1 MSRRKQANPRPLKAL
16 DDNVEAERDESLS
29 NISYK
34 MVAITDHIQLNGE
47 MPQDSDPDDFDEYGP
62 LVVDTSRQPLDD
74 DDEKDNIHQ
83 PSSVSGLHL
92 SEIQAPGLGPHLDAS
107 SVVETVTGQEDAPS
121 SQPITDLHRQ
131 SIGNHL
137 PLVNDD
143 SNLSAS
149 RTPSVTSSDQLSPG
163 GFSSSISSSKTHR
176 RGIRNHCLSSEKDL
190 TLKEDDQTE
199 NKILPV
205 ASETGESRYVCPI
218 CNQTLSSSHELTV
231 HIRTH
236 NTHTG
241 SASQANSCTICGKSL
256 SSQSSLDRH
265 MLVHSGERP
274 FRCKYCNMS
283 FTTNGNMHRHMRI
296 HTKETEMNAG
306 GVKVQRKRAQSWK
319 PKLNSFIQI
328 EPTSSSKH
336 VGGLTGSPRL
346 LGNDLIQGSPQLAK
360 ELTSDSNT
368 RFQYSKTSTPKTPVT
383 PGAKR
388 SFNFI
393 NVSPGDW
400 SVPSLKRNKMMEEG
414 VKTEKETAKSIHQ
427 ALLTNVSPSEEKPED
442 MEVFNG
448 DDKDVEQLHCPV
460 CNKAFICKYGLENHI
475 RENHPNFSLKCNLC
489 HITFHT
495 LRSLS
500 LHKTLV
506 HAKAQQTDKE
516 DDESKEDVK
525 VATTAVIGF
534 YDLSFVDFSI
544 KKFSLIAKSWCEQN
558 ARKSSSVYHHFV
570 CKECS
575 KAFPCKGALKL
586 HLNTHSRAKTS
597 QCPLCECDYMT
608 TKELHMHMIKHMS
621 DKAFADAQ
629 KPVQSN
635 RRKPVKDLKAEEV
648 GKHDFL
654 ASFGLTANVE
664 SLDGTEKEQRLT
676 ASSDKFKVLER
687 KENNEYF
694 AKLGQIF
701 SPTVSPIHPS
711 KKAESADND
720 NDFANISKILQTS
733 ATGGLLAGLPAHVAG
748 LEQLGLL
755 NSSQLAAFM
764 PSLLNSYN
772 HPSFPPT
779 MAAMMNA
786 SHMMNLANQG
796 AASPLST
803 PPPPSE
809 GNSSAGSAASPGNDS
824 KITFPCKY
832 CDLVFPNYRALKS
845 HTRTHLGL
853 SPYKCNLCSY
863 SSADKSTL
871 IRHLRTHNGERPF
884 QCRVCDFAF
893 TTKAN
898 CERHVRK
905 KHGKIVKEDI
915 EMAIG
920 YNKYVSERSAM
931 DSFHSPD
938 TVCKYCGV
946 DFKFF
951 RALKHHLRSHSSCR
965 QKPFQCTRCDV
976 GFSTKANCIRH
987 IQKQHTEISQNHI
1000 EQYILIHEPLPGEGS
1015 DRSDGALSDDNT
1027 SQESPS
1033 NPPAAHSNSRLI
1045 MTPNSS
1051 RAQSPMVI
1059 KSEPIDHE
1067 IEDIPLDFSVKSS
1080 SANSTPSIIPRGT
1093 PNKKVSKS
1101 EELPMDLS
1109 IKRKIDSPVP
1119 MISPNNKQKVTYDNT
1134 LHQCQFCPMGFSS
1147 QRVLD
1152 RHIWQLHPQIAEVM
1166 GKHYFTPILSSPA
1179 DKSVTSGNLRLP
1191 LKLPIGDTT
1200 ADSRS
1205 QTPKSTNSE
1214 PRKSNIL
1221 DRIKREACSPSGSS
1235 QGTDTNCDLA
1245 SVKKI
1250 IDTTNANHFQLY
1262 LQENIGDSDS
1272 QDRSEAADGEYEDLD
1287 MPEISDTDRDESAL
1301 VIAEDPPVLSPR
1313 SKADTNSDTRSNNGD
1328 DDMPDLNKL
1337 LSSELRQQ
1345 IQAAQQAEREYI
1357 PNHQVEKIKG
1367 DNIKKKRNS
1376 YADSPHKL
1384 QCPYCTRTFPWVS
1397 SLTRHLLTHTGQ
1409 KPFKCPKCPVTFST
1423 KSNRERHL
1431 IRKHGVNMMDPM
1443 SRQTMDRPY
1452 KCHLCVFSSFST
1464 QGNLLKHYKER
1475 HNGCSLPDSLVDLDK
1490 AVTTG
1495 LATTLSGEERSL
1507 ARDKALGI
1515 TRDDV
1520 LENSSYAAEEQL
1532 NQSMENERPDDRFMS
1547 MNMDTTCKSDNEED
1561 DDLDNAV
1568 MPTMEDINNSINS
1581 SLNNSSKHAGSAER
1595 QINPERDNYNVDK
1608 ITDCWNCGEKFVS
1621 RKLLVRHLKE
1631 HNIDLP
1637 FKCYLCDA
1645 SYDVRLDCLVHQEK
1659 FHATDWVILKDKNKV
1674 DDIDSF
1680 SRHMDKVVENN
1691 CNKVDQGV
1699 ILEIPG
1705 QSADDPKMEVVSAD
1719 YMQRK
1724 VYCSL
1729 CPKRFWSLQDLRRHM
1744 RSHTGERPFE
1754 CDICQKRFTLKHSM
1768 MRHRKKHM
1776 ESGSLS
1782 PSDDEDTNPSADD
1795 LSSLKIKGPRL
1806 LPKPSPNMVVKQTS
1820 IPIQLSQPRPIRPI
1834 ANMAAIPIIAAM
1846 PTMAAMPT
1854 IHLSNSYN
1862 PVSVNGDQATE
1873 QKDKVNVSSKGTTL
1887 TTSVTLG
1894 STLGSLGEGKDN
1906 DMLHSLLGVEM
1917 GSIDSMLDSADSAAR
1932 LLGVN

>member
-16 DDNVEAERDESLS
+16 DDNIEAEQDESLS

-34 MVAITDHIQLNGE
+34 MVAVADHIQLNGE
-47 MPQDSDPDDFDEYGP
+47 TQQDSDPDDFDEYGP

-74 DDEKDNIHQ
+74 DDEKDTTDQ
-83 PSSVSGLHL
+83 ARSTSALHL
-92 SEIQAPGLGPHLDAS
+92 AETQAQLDLGPHLSAELS
-107 SVVETVTGQEDAPS
+107 PVVVSVAGQEDAPS
-121 SQPITDLHRQ
+121 SQPITDLHHQ
-131 SIGNHL
+131 SIDDHL

-143 SNLSAS
+143 SNLSTS
-149 RTPSVTSSDQLSPG
+149 RTPSISSSDQLSPG

-176 RGIRNHCLSSEKDL
+176 RGVR
-190 TLKEDDQTE
+190 
-199 NKILPV
+199 ILPV

-218 CNQTLSSSHELTV
+218 CNETLSSSHELTV
-231 HIRTH
+231 HIRSH

-296 HTKETEMNAG
+296 HTKETEANAHSCG
-306 GVKVQRKRAQSWK
+306 KVQRKRAPSWK
-319 PKLNSFIQI
+319 PKVNSFIHI
-328 EPTSSSKH
+328 EPASSKP
-336 VGGLTGSPRL
+336 VGGLTRSPQL
-346 LGNDLIQGSPQLAK
+346 VGNDLLQGSSQLAK
-360 ELTSDSNT
+360 ELTSDSHT
-368 RFQYSKTSTPKTPVT
+368 RYQYGKTSTPKTSIA
-383 PGAKR
+383 PGVKR

-393 NVSPGDW
+393 NVSPGEW
-400 SVPSLKRNKMMEEG
+400 PMPPIKRNKLFEEG
-414 VKTEKETAKSIHQ
+414 VKLESEIAQSSHQ
-427 ALLTNVSPSEEKPED
+427 ATPRSISPSADKSAED
-442 MEVFNG
+442 MEVFESE
-448 DDKDVEQLHCPV
+448 DKEVEQLHCPA

-475 RENHPNFSLKCNLC
+475 RESHPNFSSLKCHLC
-489 HITFHT
+489 HMNFHT

-506 HAKAQQTDKE
+506 HAKARKTEKE
-516 DDESKEDVK
+516 DDECKEDVR
-525 VATTAVIGF
+525 AAAAAVIGF

-608 TKELHMHMIKHMS
+608 TKELHLHMIKHMS
-621 DKAFADAQ
+621 DKAFADVQ

-635 RRKPVKDLKAEEV
+635 RRKPAKDTKAEEV

-664 SLDGTEKEQRLT
+664 SLDVTEKEHKPVL
-676 ASSDKFKVLER
+676 SGNNFKVHER

-711 KKAESADND
+711 KKMEPTEND
-720 NDFANISKILQTS
+720 NDFANIAKILQTS
-733 ATGGLLAGLPAHVAG
+733 ATGGLLAGLPGHVAG

-755 NSSQLAAFM
+755 NQSQLAAFM
-764 PSLLNSYN
+764 PAFLNSYN
-772 HPSFPPT
+772 HPSFLST
-779 MAAMMNA
+779 MPAMMNA
-786 SHMMNLANQG
+786 SHMMSLANQG
-796 AASPLST
+796 DPSPLST
-803 PPPPSE
+803 PPPSGE
-809 GNSSAGSAASPGNDS
+809 GNSSGGSASSPSNDS
-824 KITFPCKY
+824 KIAFPCKY

-920 YNKYVSERSAM
+920 YNKYVTEHSAM

-987 IQKQHTEISQNHI
+987 VQKQHTEISQNHI
-1000 EQYILIHEPLPGEGS
+1000 EQYIVVHEPLLGEGS

-1027 SQESPS
+1027 SQELPS
-1033 NPPAAHSNSRLI
+1033 HPPAAHSNSRLS

-1051 RAQSPMVI
+1051 RAESPLVI
-1059 KSEPIDHE
+1059 KTEPIDPDM
-1067 IEDIPLDFSVKSS
+1067 EDRPLDFSVKSS
-1080 SANSTPSIIPRGT
+1080 SANSTPSVTPRAT
-1093 PNKKVSKS
+1093 PNKKMAKS
-1101 EELPMDLS
+1101 LGDELPMDLS
-1109 IKRKIDSPVP
+1109 IKKKSESPV
-1119 MISPNNKQKVTYDNT
+1119 MLSNNKLKVMYDNT

-1152 RHIWQLHPQIAEVM
+1152 RHIWQLHPQIAEIM
-1166 GKHYFTPILSSPA
+1166 GKHYFTPILPSPA
-1179 DKSVTSGNLRLP
+1179 DKSMTSGNLRLP
-1191 LKLPIGDTT
+1191 LKPPIGDG
-1200 ADSRS
+1200 ALDNRS
-1205 QTPKSTNSE
+1205 QTPKLNNNSE
-1214 PRKSNIL
+1214 MKKSAIL
-1221 DRIKREACSPSGSS
+1221 DKIKREASSPSGSL
-1235 QGTDTNCDLA
+1235 QGNDPNCDLA

-1287 MPEISDTDRDESAL
+1287 MPEISDTDREESAL

-1313 SKADTNSDTRSNNGD
+1313 SKADTNSETRSLNGD

-1345 IQAAQQAEREYI
+1345 IQAAQKAEREYI
-1357 PNHQVEKIKG
+1357 PNHQKIKG

-1431 IRKHGVNMMDPM
+1431 IRKHGVNMMDPL

-1475 HNGCSLPDSLVDLDK
+1475 HSGCSLPESLIDLDK

-1507 ARDKALGI
+1507 ARDRALGI
-1515 TRDDV
+1515 SQDDV

-1547 MNMDTTCKSDNEED
+1547 ITIDSGCKSDNEEE
-1561 DDLDNAV
+1561 DDLELSTPS
-1568 MPTMEDINNSINS
+1568 MPTMEDINNSINT
-1581 SLNNSSKHAGSAER
+1581 SLNSSTKQFTGSAER

-1645 SYDVRLDCLVHQEK
+1645 SYDVRLDCLLHQEK
-1659 FHATDWVILKDKNKV
+1659 FHASDWVILKDKNKV
-1674 DDIDSF
+1674 DNVDSF

-1776 ESGSLS
+1776 ETGSLS
-1782 PSDDEDTNPSADD
+1782 PSDDEDINPSTDD

-1806 LPKPSPNMVVKQTS
+1806 LPKPSPSILVKQST
-1820 IPIQLSQPRPIRPI
+1820 IPIQLSQPLPIRPMT
-1834 ANMAAIPIIAAM
+1834 NMSGIPVIAAM
-1846 PTMAAMPT
+1846 PTMTSMSAMPT

-1862 PVSVNGDQATE
+1862 SVSINGDKAREGQGQRA
-1873 QKDKVNVSSKGTTL
+1873 NSIISKL
-1887 TTSVTLG
+1887 TPSVTATLG
-1894 STLGSLGEGKDN
+1894 SALGSMGEGKDN
-1906 DMLHSLLGVEM
+1906 DILHSLLGVEL

>member
-1 MSRRKQANPRPLKAL
+1 M
-16 DDNVEAERDESLS
+16 DDNIEADHNVETIS

-34 MVAITDHIQLNGE
+34 MVSVPEHIQINGDTE
-47 MPQDSDPDDFDEYGP
+47 QDSDPDDFDEYGP
-62 LVVDTSRQPLDD
+62 LVVDTSRQAVDD
-74 DDEKDNIHQ
+74 DDEKDNTDQ
-83 PSSVSGLHL
+83 SVAAPGLHL
-92 SEIQAPGLGPHLDAS
+92 TEAAQSDLGSHLSAKLS
-107 SVVETVTGQEDAPS
+107 TVIESAVGQEDKHS
-121 SQPITDLHRQ
+121 SQPLTGLLLQ
-131 SIGNHL
+131 SVDNHL
-137 PLVNDD
+137 PVVNDD
-143 SNLSAS
+143 SNLSSS
-149 RTPSVTSSDQLSPG
+149 RTPSISSSDQLSPG
-163 GFSSSISSSKTHR
+163 SFSSSISSSKTHR
-176 RGIRNHCLSSEKDL
+176 RGVRNHCNSSEKDL
-190 TLKEDDQTE
+190 ALKDDDQSE

-205 ASETGESRYVCPI
+205 ASESGESRYVCPI
-218 CNQTLSSSHELTV
+218 CSQTLSSSHELTV

-236 NTHTG
+236 NNSNGG
-241 SASQANSCTICGKSL
+241 SASQSNSCTICGKSL

-296 HTKETEMNAG
+296 HTKDSEMNGAG
-306 GVKVQRKRAQSWK
+306 GKVQRKRAQSWK
-319 PKLNSFIQI
+319 PKLNSFIHI
-328 EPTSSSKH
+328 EPAPSPKH
-336 VGGLTGSPRL
+336 PTGMIGSPRV
-346 LGNDLIQGSPQLAK
+346 LGSDLIQGSPQLAK
-360 ELTSDSNT
+360 ELTSDS
-368 RFQYSKTSTPKTPVT
+368 RFQFGKTSTPKVSVA

-393 NVSPGDW
+393 NMSPGEW
-400 SVPSLKRNKMMEEG
+400 SMPSLKRNKILEDG
-414 VKTEKETAKSIHQ
+414 VKMESDTAPSSHLDVPRSASPLNIKQENMDVFDGEDKE
-427 ALLTNVSPSEEKPED
+427 
-442 MEVFNG
+442 
-448 DDKDVEQLHCPV
+448 VEQLHCPV
-460 CNKAFICKYGLENHI
+460 CNKAFICKYGLESHI
-475 RENHPNFSLKCNLC
+475 RENHPDFSLKCNLC
-489 HITFHT
+489 HMTFHT

-500 LHKTLV
+500 QHKMLV
-506 HAKAQQTDKE
+506 HAKAQSTEKE
-516 DDESKEDVK
+516 SEECKDDIKE
-525 VATTAVIGF
+525 ATTAVIGF

-544 KKFSLIAKSWCEQN
+544 KKFRLIAKSWCEQN
-558 ARKSSSVYHHFV
+558 ARKSSSVYHNFV

-586 HLNTHSRAKTS
+586 HLNTHDRAKTS

-621 DKAFADAQ
+621 DKAFSDVQ
-629 KPVQSN
+629 KPPQSN
-635 RRKPVKDLKAEEV
+635 RRKPPKESKAEDV

-664 SLDGTEKEQRLT
+664 PLDILEKEQK
-676 ASSDKFKVLER
+676 AVYSNNFKVLER

-701 SPTVSPIHPS
+701 SPTVSPIDPS
-711 KKAESADND
+711 KKTEADEND
-720 NDFANISKILQTS
+720 LSNIAKMLQTS
-733 ATGGLLAGLPAHVAG
+733 ATGGLLAGLPTHVSS

-755 NSSQLAAFM
+755 NASQLAAFM
-764 PSLLNSYN
+764 PSLMNYN
-772 HPSFPPT
+772 HPSFPST

-796 AASPLST
+796 TASPMST
-803 PPPPSE
+803 PPPPGE
-809 GNSSAGSAASPGNDS
+809 GNNSGASVSSPNSDS
-824 KITFPCKY
+824 KIAFPCKY

-905 KHGKIVKEDI
+905 KHGKIIKEDV

-920 YNKYVSERSAM
+920 YNKYVSENSTM

-1000 EQYILIHEPLPGEGS
+1000 EQYIVIHEPLPGEGS

-1051 RAQSPMVI
+1051 GAPSPMVV
-1059 KSEPIDHE
+1059 KTEPVDPE
-1067 IEDIPLDFSVKSS
+1067 LDDTPLDFSVKSS
-1080 SANSTPSIIPRGT
+1080 SASSTPSILPRTT
-1093 PNKKVSKS
+1093 PTKKTSKS
-1101 EELPMDLS
+1101 QTDELPMDLS
-1109 IKRKIDSPVP
+1109 IKKKDESPVP
-1119 MISPNNKQKVTYDNT
+1119 AMSPVNKQKITYDNS
-1134 LHQCQFCPMGFSS
+1134 LQQCQFCPMGFSN
-1147 QRVLD
+1147 QRILD
-1152 RHIWQLHPQIAEVM
+1152 RHVWQHHPQIAEVM
-1166 GKHYFTPILSSPA
+1166 GKHYFTPILPSPA
-1179 DKSVTSGNLRLP
+1179 DKSILMGKLKLP
-1191 LKLPIGDTT
+1191 LKPPIGGG
-1200 ADSRS
+1200 ADSKS
-1205 QTPKSTNSE
+1205 QTPKLTTAE
-1214 PRKSNIL
+1214 PKKSAVL
-1221 DRIKREACSPSGSS
+1221 DRIKREVLSPANSS
-1235 QGTDTNCDLA
+1235 PGTDNNCDLA

-1272 QDRSEAADGEYEDLD
+1272 QDRSEAAEGEYEDLD
-1287 MPEISDTDRDESAL
+1287 MPEISDTDREESAL

-1313 SKADTNSDTRSNNGD
+1313 SKADTNSETRSLNGD
-1328 DDMPDLNKL
+1328 EEMPDINKL

-1345 IQAAQQAEREYI
+1345 IKAAQQAEREFA

-1475 HNGCSLPDSLVDLDK
+1475 HVGSSLPESLVDLDK

-1547 MNMDTTCKSDNEED
+1547 INMDSGCKSENEDEED
-1561 DDLDNAV
+1561 LDLSTAGI
-1568 MPTMEDINNSINS
+1568 PSMEDINNSINNSINSSINS
-1581 SLNNSSKHAGSAER
+1581 SLNSSKQFAGSAER

-1645 SYDVRLDCLVHQEK
+1645 SYDVRLDCLIHQEK

-1782 PSDDEDTNPSADD
+1782 PSDDEDTNPTVDD
-1795 LSSLKIKGPRL
+1795 LSLKIKGPRL

-1820 IPIQLSQPRPIRPI
+1820 IPIQLSQPRPIRPN
-1834 ANMAAIPIIAAM
+1834 ANMASIPVIAAM
-1846 PTMAAMPT
+1846 PTMATMSTMPT
-1854 IHLSNSYN
+1854 IHLSNTYN
-1862 PVSVNGDQATE
+1862 SVSISGDKAKEGQVQVNTNGSRTP
-1873 QKDKVNVSSKGTTL
+1873 TL
-1887 TTSVTLG
+1887 AASVTA
-1894 STLGSLGEGKDN
+1894 TLGESKDN

>member
-16 DDNVEAERDESLS
+16 DDNIEADHNESIS

-34 MVAITDHIQLNGE
+34 MVSVPDHIQLNGE
-47 MPQDSDPDDFDEYGP
+47 TERDSDPDDFDEYGP
-62 LVVDTSRQPLDD
+62 LVVDTSRQAIDD
-74 DDEKDNIHQ
+74 DDEKDNIDQ
-83 PSSVSGLHL
+83 AGLHL
-92 SEIQAPGLGPHLDAS
+92 DETQPDLGPHLSAKLS
-107 SVVETVTGQEDAPS
+107 SVIESVAGQEDVHS
-121 SQPITDLHRQ
+121 SQSLTDLHHQ
-131 SIGNHL
+131 SADNHL
-137 PLVNDD
+137 SLVNDD
-143 SNLSAS
+143 SNLSTS
-149 RTPSVTSSDQLSPG
+149 RTPSISSSDQLSPG
-163 GFSSSISSSKTHR
+163 GYSSSISSSKTHR
-176 RGIRNHCLSSEKDL
+176 RGVR
-190 TLKEDDQTE
+190 
-199 NKILPV
+199 ILPV

-218 CNQTLSSSHELTV
+218 CNETLSSSHELTV

-236 NTHTG
+236 NTNTG
-241 SASQANSCTICGKSL
+241 SASQSNSCTICGKSL

-296 HTKETEMNAG
+296 HTKESEMNAG
-306 GVKVQRKRAQSWK
+306 GMKVQRKRAPSWK
-319 PKLNSFIQI
+319 PKLNSFIHI
-328 EPTSSSKH
+328 EPAPSPKH
-336 VGGLTGSPRL
+336 AGGLTGSPRV
-346 LGNDLIQGSPQLAK
+346 LGNELIQGSPQLAK
-360 ELTSDSNT
+360 ELTSNT
-368 RFQYSKTSTPKTPVT
+368 RFQFNKTSTPKMPIT
-383 PGAKR
+383 PGTKR

-393 NVSPGDW
+393 NVSPGEW
-400 SVPSLKRNKMMEEG
+400 SMPSLKRNKLFEEG
-414 VKTEKETAKSIHQ
+414 VKIENDTAQSSQQ
-427 ALLTNVSPSEEKPED
+427 AVPRSDSPPAEKPED
-442 MEVFNG
+442 MEVFEG
-448 DDKDVEQLHCPV
+448 DDKEVEQLHCPV

-475 RENHPNFSLKCNLC
+475 RESHPNFSLKCNLC
-489 HITFHT
+489 HMTFHT

-506 HAKAQQTDKE
+506 HAKAQATEKE
-516 DDESKEDVK
+516 GEECKEDVQ

-558 ARKSSSVYHHFV
+558 ARKSSSVYHNFV

-621 DKAFADAQ
+621 DKAFTDAQ
-629 KPVQSN
+629 KPAQSN
-635 RRKPVKDLKAEEV
+635 RRKPPKDTKSEEV

-664 SLDGTEKEQRLT
+664 SLDVTEKEQKSI
-676 ASSDKFKVLER
+676 SSGNNFKILER

-701 SPTVSPIHPS
+701 SPTVSPINPS
-711 KKAESADND
+711 KKTESADNE
-720 NDFANISKILQTS
+720 NDFANIAKILQTS
-733 ATGGLLAGLPAHVAG
+733 ATGGLLAGLPGHVAG
-748 LEQLGLL
+748 LEQLSLL
-755 NSSQLAAFM
+755 NPSQLAAFM
-764 PSLLNSYN
+764 PSLMNYN
-772 HPSFPPT
+772 HPSFPST
-779 MAAMMNA
+779 MAAMMSA
-786 SHMMNLANQG
+786 SHMINLANQG
-796 AASPLST
+796 TSSPLST

-809 GNSSAGSAASPGNDS
+809 GNSSGTSASSPSNDS
-824 KITFPCKY
+824 KIAFPCKY

-905 KHGKIVKEDI
+905 KHGKIIKEDI

-920 YNKYVSERSAM
+920 YNKYVSENSTM

-987 IQKQHTEISQNHI
+987 IQKQHTEISQNLI
-1000 EQYILIHEPLPGEGS
+1000 EQHILIHEPLPGEGS

-1027 SQESPS
+1027 SQESS
-1033 NPPAAHSNSRLI
+1033 NPPVAHSNSRLI
-1045 MTPNSS
+1045 LTPNSS

-1059 KSEPIDHE
+1059 KTEPLDHDM
-1067 IEDIPLDFSVKSS
+1067 EDTPLDFSVRSS
-1080 SANSTPSIIPRGT
+1080 SASSTPSIIPKTT
-1093 PNKKVSKS
+1093 PSKKTLKS
-1101 EELPMDLS
+1101 QTDELPIDLS
-1109 IKRKIDSPVP
+1109 IKKKEESPIPV
-1119 MISPNNKQKVTYDNT
+1119 MSPSNKQKIMYDNN
-1134 LHQCQFCPMGFSS
+1134 LHQCQFCPMGFSN

-1166 GKHYFTPILSSPA
+1166 GKHYFTPILPSPA

-1191 LKLPIGDTT
+1191 LKPPIGDATM
-1200 ADSRS
+1200 DSRS
-1205 QTPKSTNSE
+1205 LTPKSNNSE
-1214 PRKSNIL
+1214 PRKLSIL
-1221 DRIKREACSPSGSS
+1221 DRIKREAYSPSGSS

-1287 MPEISDTDRDESAL
+1287 MPEISDTDREESAL

-1313 SKADTNSDTRSNNGD
+1313 SKADTNSETRSLNGD
-1328 DDMPDLNKL
+1328 DEMPDLNKL

-1345 IQAAQQAEREYI
+1345 IQAAQQVEREYA
-1357 PNHQVEKIKG
+1357 PNHQVEKVKG
-1367 DNIKKKRNS
+1367 DNSTKKKRNS

-1475 HNGCSLPDSLVDLDK
+1475 HSGCSLPESLVDLDK

-1495 LATTLSGEERSL
+1495 LATTLSGEERSI

-1515 TRDDV
+1515 ARDDV

-1532 NQSMENERPDDRFMS
+1532 NQSMENERPDDRFMTINIES
-1547 MNMDTTCKSDNEED
+1547 GCKSDNEDEEEL
-1561 DDLDNAV
+1561 DLTPSGMPT

-1581 SLNNSSKHAGSAER
+1581 SLNTSVKQFAGSAER

-1645 SYDVRLDCLVHQEK
+1645 SYDVRLDCLIHQEK
-1659 FHATDWVILKDKNKV
+1659 FHSSDWVILKDKNKV

-1782 PSDDEDTNPSADD
+1782 PSDDEETNPTVDD
-1795 LSSLKIKGPRL
+1795 LSHLKIKGPRL

-1834 ANMAAIPIIAAM
+1834 ANMAAIPVIATM
-1846 PTMAAMPT
+1846 PTMATMSPMPT

-1862 PVSVNGDQATE
+1862 SVSINGDKAAEGKVKVSV
-1873 QKDKVNVSSKGTTL
+1873 SSNRTPSL
-1887 TTSVTLG
+1887 ATSVTA
-1894 STLGSLGEGKDN
+1894 TLGSLGEDKDN